1 MKAQEFYN
9 ENESIAVVT
18 TEPFSRF
25 LDYLAPEGGCKIGS
39 FLVLPLGRRKVMGV
53 VWGPGEGQYDHSKVR
68 NAISV
73 IDVPPMSYKMRRFLE
88 AVSDYTITPINLILR
103 LCTRVPDL
111 NKPSVTQKVFSLVSN
126 YSDFKK
132 TPQRDLL
139 ISALTKT
146 NKNKLTTKEIVSI
159 SGVSSAVIAAAA
171 RIGILNEE
179 IIPRDRP
186 YPVLNPNFK
195 SKKLSPSQINAC
207 TAIMDLQKKNSFSS
221 ILLQGVTGSGKTEV
235 YLEAV
240 ANALKN
246 GEQVLVLLPEI
257 ALTSEFFN
265 RVKNRFGANPAEWH
279 SGATLA
285 ERRRIWK
292 MVASG
297 GAKLVIGAR
306 SALFLPFMNLGLV
319 IVDEEHDHSYKQ
331 EDGVI
336 YNARDM
342 AVLRSS
348 IEGIPVILASATPSL
363 ESWVNAKNGKYNHV
377 QIHERFGQAT
387 LPSLSVVDLRTEN
400 LKSDEWISDSLEKS
414 ITECLNNEEQSLL
427 FLNRR
432 GYSPTTVCRACGN
445 QISCDECDARMVEHR
460 FINRLMCHQCGHT
473 KAMPHKCPSCG
484 IKGKLAV
491 VGPGV
496 ERLAEEAQ
504 IKFPKAVISVLSSD
518 LYGSAKSLK
527 DEIQKIS
534 EGNTD
539 IIIGTQL
546 VAKGHNFPKLRLVG
560 VIDIDIGLQGSDL
573 RAAERT
579 YQLVRQVSGRAGR
592 KDNKG
597 RALIQTYQP
606 EHPVVEA
613 IIKGDDD
620 EFWVSEAKQREL
632 AGMPPFGKLV
642 GIIISSSN
650 FENAMFLANQL
661 KTSTQALD
669 IIGARVYGPAP
680 APIARI
686 KRRHRIRFLVKSPR
700 TPGLQ
705 DAIRKW
711 VATGSLK
718 GDLRLSID
726 IDPQSFY

>member
-1 MKAQEFYN
+1 MKAREFYN
-9 ENESIAVVT
+9 ENERIAVVT
-18 TEPFSRF
+18 TEPFARF

-39 FLVLPLGRRKVMGV
+39 FLILPLGKRKVIGV
-53 VWGPGEGQYDHSKVR
+53 VWGPGDGQYDHSKLR
-68 NAISV
+68 HAISV
-73 IDVPPMSYKMRRFLE
+73 IDAPPMSFSMRKFLE
-88 AVSDYTITPINLILR
+88 AVSDYTITPLNLILR

-111 NKPSVTQKVFSLVSN
+111 NKPNITQKVFSLVSN
-126 YSDFKK
+126 HSDFKK
-132 TPQRDLL
+132 TPNRDRL
-139 ISALTKT
+139 ISALLKT
-146 NKNKLTTKEIVSI
+146 NKNKLTIKEIVSI

-171 RIGILNEE
+171 RTGILNEE
-179 IIPRDRP
+179 LIPRDSP
-186 YPVLNPNFK
+186 YPILNPDFK
-195 SKKLSPSQINAC
+195 PKKLSPSQIDVC
-207 TAIMDLQKKNSFSS
+207 EKIKDLQNQNNFSA

-240 ANALKN
+240 ADALRK
-246 GEQVLVLLPEI
+246 GEQILVLLPEI

-265 RVKNRFGANPAEWH
+265 RVKNRFGENPAEWH
-279 SGATLA
+279 SGVTLA
-285 ERRRIWK
+285 ERRRVWK

-348 IEGIPVILASATPSL
+348 IERSTVILASATPSL
-363 ESWVNAKNGKYNHV
+363 ESWVNAKNGKYSHV
-377 QIHERFGQAT
+377 QIHKRYGDAT
-387 LPSLSVVDLRTEN
+387 LPNLSAIDLRKEN
-400 LKSDEWISDSLEKS
+400 LKSDEWISNRLEKS
-414 ITECLNNEEQSLL
+414 ITECLQNSEQTLL

-432 GYSPTTVCRACGN
+432 GYSPTTICRACGN
-445 QISCDECDARMVEHR
+445 QIACDQCDARMVEHR
-460 FINRLMCHQCGHT
+460 FINRLMCHQCGNT
-473 KAMPHKCPSCG
+473 KSKPDKCPSCE

-504 IKFPKAVISVLSSD
+504 IKFPKAKISVLSSD
-518 LYGSAKSLK
+518 LHGSAKSLK

-560 VIDIDIGLQGSDL
+560 VIDIDIGLHGSDL
-573 RAAERT
+573 RAVERT

-592 KDNKG
+592 TDNKG
-597 RALIQTYQP
+597 MALIQTYQP

-613 IIKGDDD
+613 ILKGDDD
-620 EFWVSEAKQREL
+620 DFLVSEAKQREL
-632 AGMPPFGKLV
+632 ACMPPFGKLV

-650 FENAMFLANQL
+650 LESATFLANQL
-661 KTSTQALD
+661 KKNTEALD

-686 KRRHRIRFLVKSPR
+686 KRRHRLRLLIKSPR

-705 DAIRKW
+705 DAVRKW
-711 VATGSLK
+711 VSTVSLK

>member
-1 MKAQEFYN
+1 MKVQEFYN
-9 ENESIAVVT
+9 ENERIAVVT
-18 TEPFSRF
+18 TEPFARL

-39 FLVLPLGRRKVMGV
+39 FLILPLGKRKVIGV
-53 VWGPGEGQYDHSKVR
+53 VWGTGEGQYELSRLR

-73 IDVPPMSYKMRRFLE
+73 IDAPPMSYSMRKFLE
-88 AVSDYTITPINLILR
+88 AVSDYTITPLNLILR

-111 NKPSVTQKVFSLVSN
+111 NKPSVTQKVFSLASN
-126 YSDFKK
+126 HSNFRK
-132 TPQRDLL
+132 TPQRNRL
-139 ISALTKT
+139 ISALSKT
-146 NKNKLTTKEIVSI
+146 NKNKLTSKEIVSI
-159 SGVSSAVIAAAA
+159 SGVSAAVIATAASN
-171 RIGILNEE
+171 GLLNEE
-179 IIPRDRP
+179 LIPRDRP
-186 YPVLNPNFK
+186 YPALNPDFKPKRLNPN
-195 SKKLSPSQINAC
+195 QISVC
-207 TAIMDLQKKNSFSS
+207 ETIRDLQKQNSFSA

-240 ANALKN
+240 ADALRK
-246 GEQVLVLLPEI
+246 GEQILVLLPEI
-257 ALTSEFFN
+257 ALTSEFFD
-265 RVKNRFGANPAEWH
+265 RVKKRFGENPAEWH
-279 SGATLA
+279 SGVTLA
-285 ERRRIWK
+285 ERRRVWK

-342 AVLRSS
+342 AVLRAS
-348 IEGIPVILASATPSL
+348 IEMSTVILASATPSL
-363 ESWVNAKNGKYNHV
+363 ESWVNAKNGKYKHV
-377 QIHERFGQAT
+377 QIHERYGEAT
-387 LPSLSVVDLRTEN
+387 LPNLSAIDLRKEN
-400 LKSDEWISDSLEKS
+400 LKSDEWISNRLEKAT
-414 ITECLNNEEQSLL
+414 TECLQSGDQTLL

-432 GYSPTTVCRACGN
+432 GYSPTTVCRVCGN
-445 QISCDECDARMVEHR
+445 QISCDQCDARMVEHR

-473 KAMPHKCPSCG
+473 KPMPNKCPSCG
-484 IKGKLAV
+484 IIGKLAV

-504 IKFPKAVISVLSSD
+504 IKFPKAKISVLSSD
-518 LYGSAKSLK
+518 LHGSAKSLK

-560 VIDIDIGLQGSDL
+560 VIDIDIGLHGSDL

-592 KDNKG
+592 TDNKG

-613 IIKGDDD
+613 ILKGNDD

-632 AGMPPFGKLV
+632 ACMPPFGKLV
-642 GIIISSSN
+642 GIIISSSD
-650 FENAMFLANQL
+650 FERAMSAANQL
-661 KTSTQALD
+661 KNNTQALD
-669 IIGARVYGPAP
+669 VIGARAYGPAP

-705 DAIRKW
+705 DAVRKW
-711 VATGSLK
+711 VTNVSLK

>member
-1 MKAQEFYN
+1 MKAREFYN
-9 ENESIAVVT
+9 ENERIAVVT
-18 TEPFSRF
+18 TEPFARF

-39 FLVLPLGRRKVMGV
+39 FLILPLGKRKVIGV
-53 VWGPGEGQYDHSKVR
+53 VWGAGEGQYDLSKLR

-73 IDVPPMSYKMRRFLE
+73 IDAPPMPYSMRKFLE
-88 AVSDYTITPINLILR
+88 AVSDYTITPLNLILR

-126 YSDFKK
+126 QSDFKK
-132 TPQRDLL
+132 TPQRDRL
-139 ISALTKT
+139 ISALSKT
-146 NKNKLTTKEIVSI
+146 NKSKLTSKEIVSI
-159 SGVSSAVIAAAA
+159 SGVSIAVIAAAA
-171 RIGILNEE
+171 RSGILNEE
-179 IIPRDRP
+179 LIPRDSP
-186 YPVLNPNFK
+186 YPALNPDFKPKKLNPN
-195 SKKLSPSQINAC
+195 QINVC
-207 TAIMDLQKKNSFSS
+207 ETIKDLQKQNHFSA

-240 ANALKN
+240 ANALRK

-265 RVKNRFGANPAEWH
+265 RVKNRFGENPAEWH
-279 SGATLA
+279 SGVTLA
-285 ERRRIWK
+285 ERRRVWK

-342 AVLRSS
+342 AVLRAS
-348 IEGIPVILASATPSL
+348 IEMSTVILASATPSL

-377 QIHERFGQAT
+377 QIHERYGEAT
-387 LPSLSVVDLRTEN
+387 LPNLSAIDLRKEN
-400 LKSDEWISDSLEKS
+400 LKSDEWISNRLEKS
-414 ITECLNNEEQSLL
+414 IIECLKNSKQTLL

-432 GYSPTTVCRACGN
+432 GYSPTTVCRACGK
-445 QISCDECDARMVEHR
+445 QISCDQCDARMVEHR

-473 KAMPHKCPSCG
+473 KAMPDKCPSCG

-504 IKFPKAVISVLSSD
+504 MKFPKAKISVLSSD
-518 LYGSAKSLK
+518 LHGSAKSLK

-560 VIDIDIGLQGSDL
+560 VIDIDIGLHGSDL

-613 IIKGDDD
+613 ILRGNDD
-620 EFWVSEAKQREL
+620 EFWVSEAKEREL
-632 AGMPPFGKLV
+632 ACMPPFGKLV

-650 FENAMFLANQL
+650 FESATFLANQL
-661 KTSTQALD
+661 KKNTEALD
-669 IIGARVYGPAP
+669 MIGARIYGPAP

-686 KRRHRIRFLVKSPR
+686 KRRHRIRFLIKSPR
-700 TPGLQ
+700 TPRLQ
-705 DAIRKW
+705 DAVRNW
-711 VATGSLK
+711 VSTVSLK

>member
-9 ENESIAVVT
+9 ENERIAVVT
-18 TEPFSRF
+18 TEPFARF

-39 FLVLPLGRRKVMGV
+39 FLILPLGKRKVMGV
-53 VWGPGEGQYDHSKVR
+53 VWGPGDGQYEHSKLR

-73 IDVPPMSYKMRRFLE
+73 IDAPPMSFSMRKFLE
-88 AVSDYTITPINLILR
+88 AVSDYTITPLNLILR

-111 NKPSVTQKVFSLVSN
+111 NKPNVTQKVFSLVSN
-126 YSDFKK
+126 HSDFKK
-132 TPQRDLL
+132 TPNRDRL
-139 ISALTKT
+139 ISALLKT
-146 NKNKLTTKEIVSI
+146 NKNKLTSKEIVSI
-159 SGVSSAVIAAAA
+159 SGVSSAVIVAAA
-171 RIGILNEE
+171 RAGMLNEE
-179 IIPRDRP
+179 LIPRDSP
-186 YPVLNPNFK
+186 YPILNPDFK
-195 SKKLSPSQINAC
+195 PKKLSPSQIEVREK
-207 TAIMDLQKKNSFSS
+207 IKDLQNQNNFSA

-240 ANALKN
+240 ADALRK
-246 GEQVLVLLPEI
+246 GGQILVLLPEI

-265 RVKNRFGANPAEWH
+265 RVKNRFGENPAEWH
-279 SGATLA
+279 SGVTLA
-285 ERRRIWK
+285 ERRRVWK

-348 IEGIPVILASATPSL
+348 IERSTVILASATPSL
-363 ESWVNAKNGKYNHV
+363 ESWVNAKNGKYSHV
-377 QIHERFGQAT
+377 QIHKRYGEAT
-387 LPSLSVVDLRTEN
+387 LPNLSAIDLRKEN
-400 LKSDEWISDSLEKS
+400 LKSDEWISNRLEKS
-414 ITECLNNEEQSLL
+414 ITECLQNSEQTLL

-432 GYSPTTVCRACGN
+432 GYSPTTICRACGN
-445 QISCDECDARMVEHR
+445 QISCDQCDARMVEHR
-460 FINRLMCHQCGHT
+460 FINRLMCHQCGNT
-473 KAMPHKCPSCG
+473 KSMPDKCPSCG

-504 IKFPKAVISVLSSD
+504 IKFPKAKISVLSSD
-518 LYGSAKSLK
+518 LHGSAKSLK

-560 VIDIDIGLQGSDL
+560 VIDIDIGLHGSDL
-573 RAAERT
+573 RAVERT
-579 YQLVRQVSGRAGR
+579 YQLIRQVSGRAGR
-592 KDNKG
+592 TDNKG
-597 RALIQTYQP
+597 MALIQTYQP

-613 IIKGDDD
+613 ILRGNDDD
-620 EFWVSEAKQREL
+620 FWVSESKQREL
-632 AGMPPFGKLV
+632 ACMPPFGKLV

-650 FENAMFLANQL
+650 LESAKFLANQL
-661 KTSTQALD
+661 KKNTEALD
-669 IIGARVYGPAP
+669 KIGATVYGPAP

-686 KRRHRIRFLVKSPR
+686 KRRHRIRLLIKSPR

-705 DAIRKW
+705 DAVRKW
-711 VATGSLK
+711 VSIVSIK